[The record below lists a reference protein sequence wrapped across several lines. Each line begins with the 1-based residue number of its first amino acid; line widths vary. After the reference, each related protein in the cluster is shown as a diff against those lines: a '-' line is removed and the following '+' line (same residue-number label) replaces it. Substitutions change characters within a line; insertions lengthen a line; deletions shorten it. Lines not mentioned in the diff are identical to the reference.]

1 MKTQRARAKDK
12 EEEMALLSPAEH
24 KQSIDKK
31 RQNAAE
37 RSKRYRDNKK
47 KRAQNDAMAE
57 RNTFVAK
64 SYSSRATLG
73 KAKKKAER
81 ALPESPTR
89 KKAVLV
95 SLFNDMDESERNEL
109 VNVISSKPSTITSN
123 ESTKFDNVAK
133 NVRQFYERDDI
144 SRVSPKTKDVYE
156 QIDSLTGLAVLVPK
170 RHMILTVR
178 EAHALYVEEKN
189 AANEGSRI

>member
-12 EEEMALLSPAEH
+12 EAEMALLSPAEH
-24 KQSIDKK
+24 EQNIDKK

-47 KRAQNDAMAE
+47 MRAQNAAMAE
-57 RNTFVAK
+57 KNTFVAK

-73 KAKKKAER
+73 KAKEKAER

-95 SLFNDMDESERNEL
+95 SLFKDMDERERNEL
-109 VNVISSKPSTITSN
+109 VNVISSKPSTITSK
-123 ESTKFDNVAK
+123 ESTKFDDIAK
-133 NVRQFYERDDI
+133 DVGQFYERDDI

-178 EAHALYVEEKN
+178 EAYALYVEEKN
-189 AANEGSRI
+189 AANKGSRI